1 MLTNNDTNSG
11 QGATRSE
18 KEHELE
24 IEISPDVLVEQ
35 GQRAMNNSP
44 HRYEEL
50 VKGFLNNVRILA
62 RKARDFP

>member
-1 MLTNNDTNSG
+1 
-11 QGATRSE
+11 
-18 KEHELE
+18 
-24 IEISPDVLVEQ
+24 
-35 GQRAMNNSP
+35 MNNSP